1 MKYSE
6 EILDK
11 YRYINVDWEEW
22 STNIREEFIEEM
34 AEFGIDVSDIQFSG
48 FYSQGDGA
56 CFSGYVYDVDK
67 FMKAMGGSWDDYP
80 HTLDVLK
87 QLGEDIHISWKHSNS
102 NYCHENTLS
111 FDIEYDRLVDELSWD
126 SPQLLLDAAEALDAA
141 ADAEYQ
147 VLEEDITRFI
157 KCLCGDLYDRLQ
169 NDFEHLTSD
178 EAVADA
184 IEASEL
190 VESV

>member
-11 YRYINVDWEEW
+11 YRYINVDWDEW
-22 STNIREEFIEEM
+22 SVNIREEFIEEM
-34 AEFGIDVSDIQFSG
+34 AELGIDVSDVKFTG

-80 HTLDVLK
+80 HTLAVLK
-87 QLGEDIHISWKHSNS
+87 QLGEDIHISWRHNNS
-102 NYCHENTLS
+102 NYYHENTLS

-141 ADAEYQ
+141 ADAEYR
-147 VLEEDITRFI
+147 VLEQDIRSFI
-157 KCLCGDLYDRLQ
+157 KGLCGDLYERLQ
-169 NDFEHLTSD
+169 NDFEYRTSD
-178 EAVADA
+178 EAVAETID
-184 IEASEL
+184 ASEL

>member
-1 MKYSE
+1 MKYSQ

-11 YRYINVDWEEW
+11 HRDINVDHSEW
-22 STNIREEFIEEM
+22 WRDIEAMFIEDM
-34 AEFGIDVSDIQFSG
+34 AEYGIDVSDVFFSG
-48 FYSQGDGA
+48 FYSQGSGA

-80 HTLDVLK
+80 HTLAVLK
-87 QLGEDIHISWKHSNS
+87 QTGEDIYISWKHNNS
-102 NYCHENTLS
+102 HYRHEHTLS

-126 SPQLLLDAAEALDAA
+126 SPQLLLDAAEVLDAA
-141 ADAEYQ
+141 ADAEYS
-147 VLEEDITRFI
+147 VLEQDITSFVRG
-157 KCLCGDLYDRLQ
+157 LCRQLYDLLYKDYEYR
-169 NDFEHLTSD
+169 TSD